1 MKIHKIQGDISKE
14 VASSFKDSVSVDC
27 EMQGLVP
34 GRDKLSLITLTSDD
48 ENVYIVQPD
57 KNTYK
62 APNLISVLENNQLMK
77 IFHYARMDVHFLEF
91 YLKTNVKNYW
101 CTKLMSR
108 LARTFSPN
116 HGLKDLCESLCK
128 VKLDKKVG
136 SSTDWNKDLTE
147 ISDKE
152 ATYAA
157 NDVRYLKTIKDKLQ
171 TMLEREKRFDLFL
184 STRKG
189 LASRIELDKAGFKDP
204 NIFEH

>member
-108 LARTFSPN
+108 LARSFSPN

-184 STRKG
+184 STMKG

>member
-1 MKIHKIQGDISKE
+1 MKIHKIQGDISQEIAK
-14 VASSFKDSVSVDC
+14 SFKGSVSVDC

-34 GRDKLSLITLTSDD
+34 GRDKLSLVTLTSDD
-48 ENVYIVQPD
+48 ENIYIVQPD

-62 APNLISVLENNQLMK
+62 APNLVSVLEDNKILK
-77 IFHYARMDVHFLEF
+77 IFHFARMDVHFLEF
-91 YLKTNVKNYW
+91 YFKTSVKNYW

-108 LARTFSPN
+108 IARTFSQN
-116 HGLKDLCESLCK
+116 HGLKDLCDSLCK

-157 NDVRYLKTIKDKLQ
+157 NDVRYLRTIKDKLEV
-171 TMLEREKRFDLFL
+171 MLVREKRFNLFL
-184 STRKG
+184 STMKG
-189 LASRIELDKAGFKDP
+189 LDSRIELDKAGFKDP
-204 NIFEH
+204 NIYEH

>member
-14 VASSFKDSVSVDC
+14 VASSFKNSVSVDC

-48 ENVYIVQPD
+48 ENIYIVQPD

-62 APNLISVLENNQLMK
+62 APNLISVLENDQLMK

-91 YLKTNVKNYW
+91 YLKTNIKNYW

-157 NDVRYLKTIKDKLQ
+157 NDVKYLKTIKDKLQ

-184 STRKG
+184 STMKG

-204 NIFEH
+204 NIYEH

>member
-14 VASSFKDSVSVDC
+14 ITNSLKNSVSIDC
-27 EMQGLVP
+27 EMQGLIP
-34 GRDKLSLITLTSDD
+34 GRDKLSLITITSDD
-48 ENVYIVQPD
+48 ENIFIVQPD
-57 KNTYK
+57 KKTYET
-62 APNLISVLENNQLMK
+62 PNLISVLENDKIMK

-91 YLKTNVKNYW
+91 YLKTHVKNYW
-101 CTKLMSR
+101 CTKLMSK

-136 SSTDWNKDLTE
+136 SSTDWNKDLSE

-171 TMLEREKRFDLFL
+171 TMLEREKRFELFL
-184 STRKG
+184 STMKG
-189 LASRIELDKAGFKDP
+189 LQSRIELDKAGFKDP
-204 NIFEH
+204 NIYEH

>member
-157 NDVRYLKTIKDKLQ
+157 NDVKYLKTIKDKLQ

-184 STRKG
+184 STMKG

>member
-1 MKIHKIQGDISKE
+1 MKIHKIQGDITNE
-14 VASSFKDSVSVDC
+14 TAESFKNSVSVDC

-34 GRDKLSLITLTSDD
+34 LRDKLSLITLTSDD
-48 ENVYIVQPD
+48 ENIYIVQPD
-57 KNTYK
+57 KKTYQ
-62 APNLISVLENNQLMK
+62 APNLVSVLENDKIMK

-91 YLKTNVKNYW
+91 YLKTKVKNYW

-108 LARTFSPN
+108 ISRTFSPN

-136 SSTDWNKDLTE
+136 SSTDWNKNLSE

-152 ATYAA
+152 ANYAA

-171 TMLEREKRFDLFL
+171 AMLEREKRFDLFL
-184 STRKG
+184 VTMKG
-189 LASRIELDKAGFKDP
+189 LESRIELDKAGFKDP
-204 NIFEH
+204 NIYEH

>member
-48 ENVYIVQPD
+48 ENIYIVQPD

-157 NDVRYLKTIKDKLQ
+157 NDVKYLKTIKDKLQ

-184 STRKG
+184 ITMKG
-189 LASRIELDKAGFKDP
+189 LESRIELDKSGFKDP
-204 NIFEH
+204 DIYEH

>member
-1 MKIHKIQGDISKE
+1 MKIHKIQGDISEE

-48 ENVYIVQPD
+48 ENIYIVQPD

-157 NDVRYLKTIKDKLQ
+157 NDVKYLKTIKNKLQ

-184 STRKG
+184 STMKG

-204 NIFEH
+204 NIYEH

>member
-1 MKIHKIQGDISKE
+1 MKIHKCKGDLSSEI
-14 VASSFKDSVSVDC
+14 VRSFKNTVSVDC
-27 EMQGLVP
+27 EMQGLIP
-34 GRDKLSLITLTSDD
+34 GRDKLSLVTLTSDD
-48 ENVYIVQPD
+48 ENIYIVQPD

-62 APNLISVLENNQLMK
+62 APNLVSVLEDNKLLK

-157 NDVRYLKTIKDKLQ
+157 NDVKYLKTIKDKLQ

-184 STRKG
+184 STMKG

-204 NIFEH
+204 NIYEH

>member
-14 VASSFKDSVSVDC
+14 VVSSFKDSVSVDC

-48 ENVYIVQPD
+48 ENIYIVQPD

-62 APNLISVLENNQLMK
+62 APNLISVLENDQLMK

-157 NDVRYLKTIKDKLQ
+157 NDVKYLKTIKDKLQ

-184 STRKG
+184 STMKG

-204 NIFEH
+204 NIYEH

>member
-48 ENVYIVQPD
+48 ENIYIVQPD

-128 VKLDKKVG
+128 VKLDKKFG

-157 NDVRYLKTIKDKLQ
+157 NDVKYLKTIKDKLQ

-184 STRKG
+184 STMKG

-204 NIFEH
+204 NIYEH

>member
-48 ENVYIVQPD
+48 ENIYIVQPD

-157 NDVRYLKTIKDKLQ
+157 NDVKYLKTIKDKLQ
-171 TMLEREKRFDLFL
+171 TMLEREKRIDLFL
-184 STRKG
+184 STMKG

-204 NIFEH
+204 NIYEH

>member
-14 VASSFKDSVSVDC
+14 VASSFKNSVSVDC

-48 ENVYIVQPD
+48 ENIYIVQPD

-62 APNLISVLENNQLMK
+62 APNLISVLENDQLMK

-91 YLKTNVKNYW
+91 YLKANIKNYW

-128 VKLDKKVG
+128 IKLDKKVG

-171 TMLEREKRFDLFL
+171 IMLEREKRFDLFL
-184 STRKG
+184 STMKG

-204 NIFEH
+204 NIYEH

>member
-14 VASSFKDSVSVDC
+14 VASSFKKSVSVDC

-34 GRDKLSLITLTSDD
+34 GRDKLSLITLTSED
-48 ENVYIVQPD
+48 ENIYIVQPD

-62 APNLISVLENNQLMK
+62 APNLISVLENDKLMK

-108 LARTFSPN
+108 LARTFSPS

-128 VKLDKKVG
+128 IKLDKKVG
-136 SSTDWNKDLTE
+136 SSTDWNKDLAE

-171 TMLEREKRFDLFL
+171 AMLEREKRFDLFL
-184 STRKG
+184 ITMKG
-189 LASRIELDKAGFKDP
+189 LESRIELDKSGFKDP
-204 NIFEH
+204 DIYEH

>member
-48 ENVYIVQPD
+48 ENIYIVQPD

-116 HGLKDLCESLCK
+116 HGLKDLCESLRK

-157 NDVRYLKTIKDKLQ
+157 NDVKYLKTIKDKLQ

-184 STRKG
+184 STMKG

-204 NIFEH
+204 NIYEH

>member
-48 ENVYIVQPD
+48 ENIYIVQPD

-152 ATYAA
+152 AAYAA
-157 NDVRYLKTIKDKLQ
+157 NDVKYLKTIKDKLQ

-184 STRKG
+184 STMKG

-204 NIFEH
+204 NIYEH

>member
-184 STRKG
+184 STMKG
-189 LASRIELDKAGFKDP
+189 LASRTELDKAGFKDP

>member
-48 ENVYIVQPD
+48 ENIYIVQPD

-77 IFHYARMDVHFLEF
+77 IFHYSRMDVNFLEF

-157 NDVRYLKTIKDKLQ
+157 NDVKYLKTIKDKLQ

-184 STRKG
+184 STMKG

-204 NIFEH
+204 NIYEH

>member
-48 ENVYIVQPD
+48 ENIYIVQPD

-62 APNLISVLENNQLMK
+62 APNLISVLENDQLMK

-157 NDVRYLKTIKDKLQ
+157 NDVKYLKTIKDKLQ

-184 STRKG
+184 STMKG

-204 NIFEH
+204 NIYEH

>member
-14 VASSFKDSVSVDC
+14 VTSSFKDSVSVDC

-48 ENVYIVQPD
+48 ENIYIVQPD

-128 VKLDKKVG
+128 IKLDKKVG

-157 NDVRYLKTIKDKLQ
+157 NDVRYLRTIKDKLEV
-171 TMLEREKRFDLFL
+171 MLVREKRFNLFL
-184 STRKG
+184 STMKG
-189 LASRIELDKAGFKDP
+189 LDSRIELDKAGFKDP
-204 NIFEH
+204 GIYEH

>member
-48 ENVYIVQPD
+48 ENIYIVQPD

-157 NDVRYLKTIKDKLQ
+157 NDVKYLKTIKDKLQ

-184 STRKG
+184 ITMKG
-189 LASRIELDKAGFKDP
+189 LESRIALDKAGFQDP
-204 NIFEH
+204 NIYEH

>member
-14 VASSFKDSVSVDC
+14 VASSFKNSVSVDC

-48 ENVYIVQPD
+48 ENIYIVQPD

-62 APNLISVLENNQLMK
+62 APNLISVLENDQLMK

-91 YLKTNVKNYW
+91 YLKTNIKNYW

-128 VKLDKKVG
+128 IKLDKKVG

-157 NDVRYLKTIKDKLQ
+157 NDVKYLKTIKDKLQ

-184 STRKG
+184 STMKG

-204 NIFEH
+204 NIYEH

>member
-116 HGLKDLCESLCK
+116 HGLKDRCESLCK

-184 STRKG
+184 STMKG

>member
-48 ENVYIVQPD
+48 ENIYIVQPD

-62 APNLISVLENNQLMK
+62 APNLISVLENDQLMK

-91 YLKTNVKNYW
+91 YLKTNIKNYW

-128 VKLDKKVG
+128 IKLDKKVG

-157 NDVRYLKTIKDKLQ
+157 NDVKYLKTIKDKLQ

-184 STRKG
+184 STMKG

-204 NIFEH
+204 NIYEH

>member
-14 VASSFKDSVSVDC
+14 GVSSFKDSVSVDC

-48 ENVYIVQPD
+48 ENIYIVQPD

-157 NDVRYLKTIKDKLQ
+157 NDVKYLKTIKDKLQ

-184 STRKG
+184 STMKG

-204 NIFEH
+204 NIYEH